1 MNLRGTFSPSLRIAS
16 WDESN
21 PQILM
26 RQKRLA
32 KPRESQTN
40 KNQGDFWRSVGFRSE
55 DVSWF
60 SFNLLLV

>member
-26 RQKRLA
+26 RLIALLNLEKVKQTKT
-32 KPRESQTN
+32 RETFGEVLVLGP
-40 KNQGDFWRSVGFRSE
+40 KMFLGFH
-55 DVSWF
+55 
-60 SFNLLLV
+60 